1 MTNICPINLFIF
13 IKDKYL
19 THVYIYIYISMS
31 NICLVFFMYQ
41 LLIFVLCFYIFIS
54 DKYLF
59 RVILIFVLNMNI
71 SHNILFFLQ
80 NISHNIERNENQTI
94 YTHEI

>member
-1 MTNICPINLFIF
+1 
-13 IKDKYL
+13 
-19 THVYIYIYISMS
+19 MS

-41 LLIFVLCFYIFIS
+41 LLIFVLCFYIFVS
-54 DKYLF
+54 DKYLS

-80 NISHNIERNENQTI
+80 NISHNIERNENQLFI
-94 YTHEI
+94 YMRYDLNRNAILS